1 MAVTLVISDIHAN
14 PWALQAVL
22 DDAARVGFDDI
33 WFLGDLWGYG
43 PEPYSVWNMLFE
55 HRDKKLVTL
64 AGNHDWAVCGIPA
77 GTMRAEAHAV
87 IKEHQSVL
95 RPEIVEQVKM
105 WPVMCSPQ
113 PGVYLAHG
121 EIASTYQQSVVGY
134 VYYPPL
140 YRPDRLVQDFLRA
153 FHTDGPTKKV
163 CICYKYSEPTP
174 ARLFMVG
181 HTHKQQLWEW
191 DPVSERWRDRSA
203 PQYTWD
209 NLDTRPIMFNPGSVG
224 FPRDHSGCPAYV
236 TIDWQ
241 SHTLSFHR
249 VTYNTAQL
257 KKAMQ
262 LLPYKALMRDPQ
274 FFVEPT
280 CR

>member
-1 MAVTLVISDIHAN
+1 MSVTLVISDIHAN

-43 PEPYSVWNMLFE
+43 PEPSQVWDILFASE
-55 HRDKKLVTL
+55 GKKLITL
-64 AGNHDWAVCGIPA
+64 AGNHDWAVCGILF
-77 GTMRAEAHAV
+77 GMMRQEALAV
-87 IKEHQSVL
+87 IKEHQYFL
-95 RPEIVEQVKM
+95 RPEIVEQVKL

-121 EIASTYQQSVVGY
+121 EITSTCAQSVVSY
-134 VYYPPL
+134 VNHPPI
-140 YRPDRLVQDFLRA
+140 YRPDRLVQDFRSA
-153 FHTDGPTKKV
+153 FRTDGPIKV
-163 CICYKYSEPTP
+163 RMCYEDAEPSP
-174 ARLFMVG
+174 ARMFMVG
-181 HTHKQQLWEW
+181 HTHVQRLWEW
-191 DPVSERWRDRSA
+191 DPEAVRWRDQPA
-203 PQYTWD
+203 TQYTWD
-209 NLDTRPIMFNPGSVG
+209 NLDSRPIMFNPGSVG

-236 TIDWQ
+236 IIDWQ

-249 VTYNTAQL
+249 VTYDTAQL

-262 LLPYKALMRDPQ
+262 LPPYKSLIEDKQ